1 MEGIMNILISFVSF
15 LLLVTG
21 GAIALI
27 FIGLF
32 LAVLAVV
39 AVKAFRMLIALFNV
53 SIAEPEAKLVR
64 AAQRLNIT
72 AAKKTKKK
80 KKK

>member
-1 MEGIMNILISFVSF
+1 MSTLITFVSF
-15 LLLVTG
+15 LLFVAA

-39 AVKAFRMLIALFNV
+39 AVKAFRMLIALFNA

-64 AAQRLNIT
+64 EAQRVNIT
-72 AAKKTKKK
+72 AAKKARKKK
-80 KKK
+80 KK